1 MNQQQAIMIIDCGKI
16 SDKFETIILKT
27 TAQAIEKTE
36 KLIVDDTSAKPEKL
50 PILLE
55 IYKRNIFAPSGKYMF
70 KQYEEQSNDYENWG
84 ADIILYFIVRKILYN
99 EKIPLTKNKKN
110 KPNQPPLMFCHRVG
124 CTRKNR
130 TRGRCLQCRE
140 IPCCSR
146 HMVCT
151 QCRPPRP

>member
-55 IYKRNIFAPSGKYMF
+55 IYKRNIFAPSGKYML
-70 KQYEEQSNDYENWG
+70 KQYKEQSKEYENWG
-84 ADIILYFIVRKILYN
+84 ADIILYYIVRKILYN
-99 EKIPLTKNKKN
+99 EKIPLIKSRRNNPIQRQKK
-110 KPNQPPLMFCHRVG
+110 
-124 CTRKNR
+124 
-130 TRGRCLQCRE
+130 
-140 IPCCSR
+140 
-146 HMVCT
+146 
-151 QCRPPRP
+151 